1 MKIKKL
7 VIILLILFIGY
18 TFINKNKCP
27 EYIDEFVQNY
37 PQAKELKTNYQPYE
51 NNKPIKIS
59 ITNDN
64 IPLLIQW
71 DKRWA
76 YTHYGD
82 EIVGTAGCG
91 PTCLSMVAIGLTQNT
106 KYNPR
111 YIAKYAIEN
120 DYLEGS
126 KTKWSLMEQGCQA
139 FGLKAST
146 IALNKNTMIE
156 QLNQGHPII
165 CSVRPGEFTNGGHF
179 IVITK
184 TVDGNFYVND
194 PNSKENSKRT
204 WTYETL
210 APQIKALWAYSKL

>member
-1 MKIKKL
+1 
-7 VIILLILFIGY
+7 
-18 TFINKNKCP
+18 
-27 EYIDEFVQNY
+27 
-37 PQAKELKTNYQPYE
+37 
-51 NNKPIKIS
+51 
-59 ITNDN
+59 
-64 IPLLIQW
+64 
-71 DKRWA
+71 
-76 YTHYGD
+76 
-82 EIVGTAGCG
+82 
-91 PTCLSMVAIGLTQNT
+91 
-106 KYNPR
+106 
-111 YIAKYAIEN
+111 
-120 DYLEGS
+120 
-126 KTKWSLMEQGCQA
+126 MEQGCQA

-165 CSVRPGEFTNGGHF
+165 CSVRPGDFTGGGHF